1 MPPVQTPEPVP
12 SSTYA
17 YRVPAA
23 EPPESTEP
31 PPRKRR
37 WLRWL
42 LLLLLLLAV
51 AAIVWRV
58 VTARQ
63 QAEAQAAKKQA
74 AMMNRATPV
83 QVIPVQQRTMP
94 IYLTGLGTVT
104 PYFSVKVT
112 PRVTGQLVR
121 VDFREGQDVHKGQ
134 ELMLIDPRPY
144 QAALDQAKG
153 QLARD
158 QAQLQN
164 NLAEYN
170 RYKAL
175 YNQGV
180 VSKEQLDTYQSNLG
194 QFQGAIQADQAAI
207 EADALNVQYCHVT
220 SPIDGRVGLRQ
231 VDPGNLVI
239 ANQTQPII
247 VNQFRPIAVEFTLPE
262 DQLQRVLAKLRG
274 NKQLKAEAFDRSDIN
289 HLESG
294 QLLTADNQIDPTT
307 GTDKLKAVFSNKEE
321 LLFPNQFV
329 NVHLV
334 LEQRPNAI
342 VIPAAALQHG
352 NEGDYLWVVKPDK
365 TAAMQPVKVDTT
377 EGSLIVL
384 ASGVQPGEQIVTDG
398 SDKLRDGTKVEPR
411 QARAAGQAGTGQGA
425 ETGAPAG
432 AQGGAQAGKQ
442 IGAQTGTQTGTQ
454 QNRRQGLLPENG
466 PGIAPQGGQ
475 GDGQQGAGQGTRQG
489 TRQPRKQQQQP
500 RLGPA

>member
-1 MPPVQTPEPVP
+1 MSPAQSTEPVP

-17 YRVPAA
+17 YRVPTA
-23 EPPESTEP
+23 EPPETPEA
-31 PPRKRR
+31 PRKRG

-42 LLLLLLLAV
+42 LLLLFVLVV
-51 AAIVWRV
+51 AAVVWRIV
-58 VTARQ
+58 SG
-63 QAEAQAAKKQA
+63 KKQA
-74 AMMNRATPV
+74 AAQAAQKQAAMANRATPV
-83 QVIPVQQRTMP
+83 QVTPVQQKTMP

-104 PYFSVKVT
+104 PYYSVRVT

-121 VDFREGQDVHKGQ
+121 VDFREGQDVRKGQ

-144 QAALDQAKG
+144 QATLDQAKG

-164 NLAEYN
+164 NQAEFN

-207 EADALNVQYCHVT
+207 ESDALNVQYCHVT

-231 VDPGNLVI
+231 VDPGNMVI

-262 DQLQRVLAKLRG
+262 DQLSRVLTKLRA
-274 NKQLKAEAFDRSDIN
+274 NKQLVAEAFDRSDVN
-289 HLESG
+289 RLETG

-334 LEQRPNAI
+334 LEQRPNAL

-352 NEGDYLWVVKPDK
+352 NSGDYVWMVKPDK
-365 TAAMQPVKVDTT
+365 TVTMQPVKVDTT
-377 EGSLIVL
+377 EGSTVIL
-384 ASGVQPGEQIVTDG
+384 ASGVQAGQQLVTDG
-398 SDKLRDGTKVEPR
+398 TDKLRDGTKVEPSQSR
-411 QARAAGQAGTGQGA
+411 TTLATQNGQVNLHSGERNVQSGQGA
-425 ETGAPAG
+425 AA
-432 AQGGAQAGKQ
+432 
-442 IGAQTGTQTGTQ
+442 
-454 QNRRQGLLPENG
+454 
-466 PGIAPQGGQ
+466 QGGQ
-475 GDGQQGAGQGTRQG
+475 GDGQQGAGTGTRQG
-489 TRQPRKQQQQP
+489 TRQPRKQQQKPQ
-500 RLGPA
+500 LGPA